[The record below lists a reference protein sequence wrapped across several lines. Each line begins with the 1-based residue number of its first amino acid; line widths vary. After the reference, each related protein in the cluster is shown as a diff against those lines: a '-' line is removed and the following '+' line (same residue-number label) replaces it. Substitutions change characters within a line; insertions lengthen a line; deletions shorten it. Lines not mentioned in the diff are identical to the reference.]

1 MHRIHGFLIDRQLE
15 MTPTKK
21 AALNL
26 LNTQKAIH
34 AFKLIGNKWEPA
46 HDGAQPNIGKI
57 L

>member
-1 MHRIHGFLIDRQLE
+1 

-46 HDGAQPNIGKI
+46 HDGAQLNTGKI